1 MHSQRLPAASIHKA
15 AQPLHT
21 PPSPIP
27 SVKLEISRA
36 PRAGSNLLARRR
48 PCSSVRPA
56 AAHRTGAHL
65 VQAAQERLI
74 RPARNVYGSLRLPGD
89 KSISHR
95 YAMLAAFAAGT
106 SRFTNFSTGA
116 DCASTLA
123 CMQALGAKVTR
134 SGGSSVEITGVSGRV
149 TPAAHPL
156 DCGNSGSTMR
166 MISGLLAPQQG
177 RFTLTGD
184 ASLSRR
190 PMERIR
196 KPLEAMG
203 ARLTLA
209 EGHAPLTI
217 EGAQLHSIDYTTPVP
232 SAQVKTCILL
242 AGLQTPGTTTVRESV
257 RTRDHSELAL
267 RAFGATLTRT
277 VDSVSIS
284 GPQSLRAIDAD
295 VPGDISSAA
304 FFLCAAALFPGSNL
318 VVDFL
323 GLNPTRAVLL
333 DVLTVL
339 GARIA
344 VLNVEEKHSELVG
357 TVQISAPP
365 EGLGAIEVGGALSA
379 QLIDEL
385 PVLAA
390 IAPFTRGGIRIR
402 GAHELRVKES
412 DRIALMAKNLRA
424 MGADVAEFDDGLDVP
439 GAQSLHGAAI
449 DSGGDHRIAMAFAVA
464 ALRAQGDT
472 LVQGAESAA
481 ISFPEFFNLLDLVA
495 ER

>member
-1 MHSQRLPAASIHKA
+1 
-15 AQPLHT
+15 LHT
-21 PPSPIP
+21 TT
-27 SVKLEISRA
+27 E
-36 PRAGSNLLARRR
+36 
-48 PCSSVRPA
+48 
-56 AAHRTGAHL
+56 
-65 VQAAQERLI
+65 ERLI

-95 YAMLAAFAAGT
+95 YAMLAAFAEGT

-123 CMQALGAKVTR
+123 CMEALGAKVTR
-134 SGGSSVEITGVSGRV
+134 SGNEAIEITGVAGRV
-149 TPAAHPL
+149 TPSSHPL
-156 DCGNSGSTMR
+156 DCGNSGSSMR

-177 RFTLTGD
+177 SFTLIGD

-203 ARLTLA
+203 AKLTLT

-217 EGAQLHSIDYTTPVP
+217 HGGPLHAIDFTTPVP
-232 SAQVKTCILL
+232 SAQVKTCVLL
-242 AGLQTPGTTTVRESV
+242 AGLQTAGTTTVREAV

-267 RAFGATLTRT
+267 RAFGATVTRT
-277 VDSVSIS
+277 IDSVSIA
-284 GPQSLRAIDAD
+284 GPQSLHAIDAA

-304 FFLCAAALFPGSNL
+304 FFLCAAALFPGSSL
-318 VVDFL
+318 ALDSL
-323 GLNPTRAVLL
+323 GLNPTRASLL
-333 DVLTVL
+333 DVLTAL
-339 GARIA
+339 GAHIA
-344 VLNVEEKHSELVG
+344 VLNLEEKNSELVG

-365 EGLGAIEVGGALSA
+365 EGLGSTAVTGALAA

-390 IAPFTRGGIRIR
+390 IAPYTSGGIRIR
-402 GAHELRVKES
+402 DAKELRVKES
-412 DRIALMAKNLRA
+412 DRIALVVKNLRA
-424 MGADVAEFDDGLDVP
+424 MGAEVEEFEDGLDVP
-439 GAQSLHGAAI
+439 GGQTLHGATI
-449 DSGGDHRIAMAFAVA
+449 DSGSDHRIAMAFSVA

-472 LVQGAESAA
+472 LIQGAESAA
-481 ISFPEFFNLLDLVA
+481 ISFPEFFDLLDLVA

>member
-1 MHSQRLPAASIHKA
+1 
-15 AQPLHT
+15 LHT
-21 PPSPIP
+21 
-27 SVKLEISRA
+27 
-36 PRAGSNLLARRR
+36 
-48 PCSSVRPA
+48 
-56 AAHRTGAHL
+56 
-65 VQAAQERLI
+65 AQERLI
-74 RPARNVYGSLRLPGD
+74 RPARNVCGSLRLPGD

-95 YAMLAAFAAGT
+95 YAMLGAFAEGV

-116 DCASTLA
+116 DCASTLS
-123 CMQALGAKVTR
+123 CMQALGAKVNR
-134 SGGSSVEITGVSGRV
+134 ISEGEVEISGVSGRV
-149 TPAAHPL
+149 IPANHPL

-177 RFTLTGD
+177 SFTLVGD

-196 KPLEAMG
+196 KPLQSMG
-203 ARLTLA
+203 AKLTLTD
-209 EGHAPLTI
+209 GHAPLTI
-217 EGAQLHSIDYTTPVP
+217 HGSPLQPIDYTTPVP
-232 SAQVKTCILL
+232 SAQVKTCVLL
-242 AGLQTPGTTTVRESV
+242 AGLQTSGTTTVREAV

-277 VDSVSIS
+277 LDSVSIS
-284 GPQSLRAIDAD
+284 GPQSLHAISAA

-304 FFLCAAALFPGSNL
+304 FFLCAAALFPGSSL
-318 VVDFL
+318 VLDSL
-323 GLNPTRAVLL
+323 GLNPTRATLL
-333 DVLTVL
+333 DVLTAL

-344 VLNVEEKHSELVG
+344 VLNLEEMNSELVG

-365 EGLGAIEVGGALSA
+365 QGLGSTEVSGALAA

-390 IAPFTRGGIRIR
+390 IAPYTGGGVRIR
-402 GAHELRVKES
+402 DAKELRVKES
-412 DRIALMAKNLRA
+412 DRIALIVKNLRA
-424 MGADVAEFDDGLDVP
+424 MGAEVAEFEDGLDVP
-439 GAQSLHGAAI
+439 GGQTLHGAAI
-449 DSGGDHRIAMAFAVA
+449 DSGGDHRIAMAFSVA

-472 LVQGAESAA
+472 LIQGAESTA